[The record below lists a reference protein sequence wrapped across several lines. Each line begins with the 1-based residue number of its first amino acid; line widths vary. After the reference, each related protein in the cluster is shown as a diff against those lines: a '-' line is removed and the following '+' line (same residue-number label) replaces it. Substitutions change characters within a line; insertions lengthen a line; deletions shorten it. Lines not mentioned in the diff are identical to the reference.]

1 MILKEEGEKGRSECV
16 NMGEMSVTLSGSP
29 PWGFR
34 LQGGKDSGQPLSI
47 SRVAPGGRALRAGVP
62 SGAVV
67 LSLAGSPGSSLSLE
81 QARDVVKAS
90 GNTLTMSLSRPD
102 HHCITPATLPKPKD
116 VSRYV
121 IYGSRA
127 PPTHVARTPPGR
139 RRLVTDTEDWRP
151 HTGTHQSRSFR
162 MLAELTG
169 TQTTIEEDSEAVKKA
184 RERFYAE
191 MSSPRY
197 AALRDRHHQYSA
209 HALHVET

>member
-90 GNTLTMSLSRPD
+90 GNTLTMSLSR
-102 HHCITPATLPKPKD
+102 
-116 VSRYV
+116 
-121 IYGSRA
+121 GSRA